1 MSNITNNVIFQTLSP
16 VDVPPKTFTSS
27 DTTKRSGDG
36 DKIELI
42 VTLRTSSRLAAQRL
56 RIATKRAAADLEDS
70 TSANTEK
77 RIRLDA
83 SKGGESSESDLTQR
97 ATDRNDGDKPN
108 DSSKPI
114 IGSRTD
120 ASEEASCTQH
130 QVIQTISNRSPAAGR
145 PLVWAN
151 GRGSL
156 CEALPYF
163 RAFKGSLHSAD
174 LVCKGFLIDQEADQ
188 RDVFG
193 SQVIISS
200 VGGGRT
206 KDPGTGSMIRSK
218 DASDT
223 ASNIKAIMNAYHNKS
238 LVAPPCTYAVL
249 AYFHITDVWKEKQ
262 IPIGGS
268 KDVTVWR
275 MRFEKA
281 DLTEPSWWV
290 PKGEDARMPA
300 ASLNTDMKAPVA
312 ICKQCNTP
320 SKEIFTAGW
329 FCLNHKCE
337 NYFLLPTGMAVDAAS
352 LAYTDTFLNERSPF
366 MGAIPSVKP
375 AVHDFEGFHGTELAL
390 RRGFVCPD
398 CGCCNRRVY
407 WNRWVCENRE
417 CQYARDALMLP
428 YPEALLRKENKEFD
442 DRMQRRRI
450 RYGVNENTLHQEDY
464 LHDPFATIYQRGYL
478 QFSQTLTLGGFEV
491 RQYFLPNSKGRIL
504 GSFSIFSAS
513 KEITSKPNGPDD
525 LFRTLE
531 LTDIGLRRNPAA
543 VVGHKLEGYTR
554 HFQQNF
560 GARYKFGVTVQSKG
574 FSEAPDI
581 ILRALQRL
589 IWAKQVAVGHSN
601 AFIKALDPKHVG
613 EHAVV
618 SNSGD
623 FNELLALGYME
634 QDKINYHDDGE
645 RELGPVVAALSLGS
659 PSTMRFRPKRN
670 TQFFLPT
677 QQVQGKTCYK
687 EVLEVTMKHGDMMVM
702 IGTEIQKVYE
712 HTVEPYGKRRFSLTA
727 RYIDPEKMESQ
738 EDREDAAVKGA
749 IPKHAQAFSYDGF

>member
-1 MSNITNNVIFQTLSP
+1 MSNITNKVISQTLSP

-27 DTTKRSGDG
+27 DTTK
-36 DKIELI
+36 
-42 VTLRTSSRLAAQRL
+42 SRLAAQRL

-70 TSANTEK
+70 TSANPEK

-83 SKGGESSESDLTQR
+83 SEGGESSESNLAQR
-97 ATDRNDGDKPN
+97 TTDRNDGDKPN

-120 ASEEASCTQH
+120 ASEEASFTQH
-130 QVIQTISNRSPAAGR
+130 QVIQPISNRSPAAGR

-174 LVCKGFLIDQEADQ
+174 LVCQGFLIDQEADQ

-238 LVAPPCTYAVL
+238 LVA
-249 AYFHITDVWKEKQ
+249 EKQ

-290 PKGEDARMPA
+290 PKGEDATMPA
-300 ASLNTDMKAPVA
+300 ASLNTDVKAPVA

-337 NYFLLPTGMAVDAAS
+337 NYFVLPTGMAVDAAS
-352 LAYTDTFLNERSPF
+352 LAYSDTFLNERSPF

-407 WNRWVCENRE
+407 WNRWVCENKE

-442 DRMQRRRI
+442 GRMQRRSI

-478 QFSQTLTLGGFEV
+478 QFSQTLTLGG
-491 RQYFLPNSKGRIL
+491 
-504 GSFSIFSAS
+504 IFSAS

-589 IWAKQVAVGHSN
+589 IWAKQVAVEHSN

-613 EHAVV
+613 KHAVV

-738 EDREDAAVKGA
+738 EDRDDAAVKGA